1 MLLSKFQINL
11 YTHVFK
17 KQQVNTHNPSS
28 CGAGTAY
35 PSEAPEFAPHVF
47 VLITLVFCVL
57 FYRPLFVLI
66 TLVFCL
72 LFYRPL
78 FVLITLVFCVLFY
91 RPLFVL
97 ITLVFC
103 VLFYRPLFVLITLV
117 FCVLF
122 YRPLFVIFLL
132 ALPLWYAFF
141 YTHEAYSQS

>member
-57 FYRPLFVLI
+57 FYRPLFV
-66 TLVFCL
+66 
-72 LFYRPL
+72 
-78 FVLITLVFCVLFY
+78 
-91 RPLFVL
+91 
-97 ITLVFC
+97 
-103 VLFYRPLFVLITLV
+103 
-117 FCVLF
+117 
-122 YRPLFVIFLL
+122 IFLL

-141 YTHEAYSQS
+141 YTHEAYSQN